1 MIFLYIILSIIAA
14 IALYLTYFGIRFYI
28 ELQLLKP
35 MDTAEIIENIFVVR
49 DGYANMFFVK
59 TSEQYIAIDAGKNP
73 KNVEKEINKLNI
85 PLEKVSA
92 VFITHSDYDH
102 IASVNLFPNA
112 QIYIS
117 KEEEKMIDGSTFRL
131 LISKNKF
138 KADYKTLENNGI
150 IKVEN
155 TTIEGILVPGH
166 TYGLMCYLINGK
178 YLFTGDAIGLK
189 NGKVKI
195 LNHFFNKDSK
205 MLRQS
210 LIKLSERTEIQYIF
224 TAHFKFS
231 DDFNYAFE
239 GF

>member
-1 MIFLYIILSIIAA
+1 M
-14 IALYLTYFGIRFYI
+14 YLAYFSIRFFI
-28 ELQLLKP
+28 EIKLLKP
-35 MDTAEIIENIFVVR
+35 MDTAEIIDNISVVR

-59 TSEQYIAIDAGKNP
+59 IGENYIAIDAGKSP
-73 KNVEKEINKLNI
+73 KIVEQEAQKLNI
-85 PLEKVSA
+85 DLKKVVA
-92 VFITHSDYDH
+92 VFITHSDFDH
-102 IASVNLFPNA
+102 VASVNLFPNA

-117 KEEEKMIDGSTFRL
+117 KEEVQMIDGSTFRL

-138 KADYKTLENNGI
+138 KADYKTLENNEI
-150 IKVEN
+150 IKIEN

-166 TYGLMCYLINGK
+166 TYGLMCYLINRK

-210 LIKLSERTEIQYIF
+210 LLKLSERTEIQYIF
-224 TAHFKFS
+224 TAHFKYS
-231 DDFNYAFE
+231 DDFNSAFKE
-239 GF
+239 FKR

>member
-1 MIFLYIILSIIAA
+1 
-14 IALYLTYFGIRFYI
+14 
-28 ELQLLKP
+28 
-35 MDTAEIIENIFVVR
+35 MDTAEIIDNISVVR

-59 TSEQYIAIDAGKNP
+59 TDENYIAIDAGKSP
-73 KNVEKEINKLNI
+73 KIVEQEAQKLNI
-85 PLEKVSA
+85 DLKKVVA
-92 VFITHSDYDH
+92 VFITHSDFDH
-102 IASVNLFPNA
+102 VASVNLFPNA

-117 KEEEKMIDGSTFRL
+117 KEEVQMIDGSTFRL

-138 KADYKTLENNGI
+138 KADYKTLENNEI
-150 IKVEN
+150 IKIGN

-166 TYGLMCYLINGK
+166 TYGLMCYLINRK

-210 LIKLSERTEIQYIF
+210 LLKLSERTEIQYIF
-224 TAHFKFS
+224 TAHFKYS
-231 DDFNYAFE
+231 DDFNSAFKE
-239 GF
+239 FKR